1 MRKILVHVNFY
12 KFDVTMA
19 REGKEY
25 TGPAAWQL
33 PRTLE
38 EYEEL
43 PSTKIDLAVKIIT
56 HHLAMTGAAPLV
68 NACPNGDRLGPD
80 SSEWDAYTN
89 DLIPSVEAF
98 RSHVSAPPT
107 AAPSAR
113 QSPLGDPEVDNEPAV
128 SAVGQPWRDD
138 SDEDEDYIDE
148 DPSSSEY
155 DEETD
160 EDDEAVELND
170 EDETAGAEEYTP
182 LWNTSVPDKIV
193 VYSFFTQQQ
202 QLLKKVKPPPHSRR
216 PSCAHP

>member
-80 SSEWDAYTN
+80 SSEWTRTPMTSS
-89 DLIPSVEAF
+89 LRWRLSVLTY
-98 RSHVSAPPT
+98 RRP
-107 AAPSAR
+107 R
-113 QSPLGDPEVDNEPAV
+113 
-128 SAVGQPWRDD
+128 R
-138 SDEDEDYIDE
+138 
-148 DPSSSEY
+148 
-155 DEETD
+155 
-160 EDDEAVELND
+160 
-170 EDETAGAEEYTP
+170 
-182 LWNTSVPDKIV
+182 
-193 VYSFFTQQQ
+193 
-202 QLLKKVKPPPHSRR
+202 QLLQLGKVLWATPR
-216 PSCAHP
+216 